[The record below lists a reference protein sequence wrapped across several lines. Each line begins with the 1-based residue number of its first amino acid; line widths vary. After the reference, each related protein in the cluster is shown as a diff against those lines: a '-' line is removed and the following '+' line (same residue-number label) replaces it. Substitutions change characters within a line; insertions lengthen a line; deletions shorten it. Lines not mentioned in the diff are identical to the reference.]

1 MKKYYFLA
9 LILFAAQFSVAQ
21 IDYNKLK
28 KQGQSIVKQV
38 NTGNNPLS
46 NDEIIEGLREAL
58 TVGSNNASKAAAAVD
73 GYYKN
78 PKLYIP
84 FPSEAKK
91 MEQMLRSFGQEK
103 LVNDFLLSLNRAAE
117 DAAKEAAPIF
127 VNAVKGMSIAD
138 GLSILNGKD
147 DAATQYLKQNTQAL
161 LVEKFKPIVENSLH
175 KVSAT
180 KYWEQLVVAYNKIP
194 MVEKMNPNLSEYA
207 TQKAIDGIFIV
218 VAEQELQ
225 IRKNPAARVSAI
237 LKKVFNR

>member
-9 LILFAAQFSVAQ
+9 IILFAAQFSVAQ

-38 NTGNNPLS
+38 NAGNNPLS
-46 NDEIIEGLREAL
+46 QDEIIEGLREAL

-161 LVEKFKPIVENSLH
+161 LLEKFKPIVENSLH

-194 MVEKMNPNLSEYA
+194 MVVKMNPNLSEYA
-207 TQKAIDGIFIV
+207 TQKAIDGLFIV

>member
-9 LILFAAQFSVAQ
+9 IILFAAQFSVAQ

-38 NTGNNPLS
+38 NAGNNPLS

-161 LVEKFKPIVENSLH
+161 LLDKFKPIVENSLH

-218 VAEQELQ
+218 VAEEELQ

>member
-1 MKKYYFLA
+1 M
-9 LILFAAQFSVAQ
+9 
-21 IDYNKLK
+21 
-28 KQGQSIVKQV
+28 
-38 NTGNNPLS
+38 
-46 NDEIIEGLREAL
+46 
-58 TVGSNNASKAAAAVD
+58 
-73 GYYKN
+73 
-78 PKLYIP
+78 
-84 FPSEAKK
+84 
-91 MEQMLRSFGQEK
+91 
-103 LVNDFLLSLNRAAE
+103 SLNRAAE

-161 LVEKFKPIVENSLH
+161 LLDKFKPIVENSLH

-180 KYWEQLVVAYNKIP
+180 KYWEQLVVAYNRIP

-218 VAEQELQ
+218 VAEEELQ

>member
-9 LILFAAQFSVAQ
+9 IILFAAQFSVAQ

-38 NTGNNPLS
+38 NAGNIPLS
-46 NDEIIEGLREAL
+46 QDEIIEGLREAL

-127 VNAVKGMSIAD
+127 VNAVKGMSISD
-138 GLSILNGKD
+138 GLSIL
-147 DAATQYLKQNTQAL
+147 
-161 LVEKFKPIVENSLH
+161 
-175 KVSAT
+175 
-180 KYWEQLVVAYNKIP
+180 
-194 MVEKMNPNLSEYA
+194 
-207 TQKAIDGIFIV
+207 
-218 VAEQELQ
+218 
-225 IRKNPAARVSAI
+225 
-237 LKKVFNR
+237 

>member
-1 MKKYYFLA
+1 
-9 LILFAAQFSVAQ
+9 
-21 IDYNKLK
+21 
-28 KQGQSIVKQV
+28 
-38 NTGNNPLS
+38 
-46 NDEIIEGLREAL
+46 
-58 TVGSNNASKAAAAVD
+58 
-73 GYYKN
+73 
-78 PKLYIP
+78 
-84 FPSEAKK
+84 

-161 LVEKFKPIVENSLH
+161 LLEKFKPIVENSLH

-218 VAEQELQ
+218 VAEEELQ

>member
-9 LILFAAQFSVAQ
+9 IILFASQFSVAQ

-38 NTGNNPLS
+38 NAGNNPLS
-46 NDEIIEGLREAL
+46 QDEIIEGLREAL

-161 LVEKFKPIVENSLH
+161 LLEKFKPIVENSLH
-175 KVSAT
+175 KVSTT

-194 MVEKMNPNLSEYA
+194 MVEKMNPNLNEYA

-218 VAEQELQ
+218 VAEEELQ

>member
-9 LILFAAQFSVAQ
+9 IILFAAQFSVAQ

-38 NTGNNPLS
+38 NAGNNPLS

-161 LVEKFKPIVENSLH
+161 LLDKFKPIVENSLH

-194 MVEKMNPNLSEYA
+194 MVERMNPSLSEYA

-218 VAEQELQ
+218 VAEEELQ

>member
-1 MKKYYFLA
+1 
-9 LILFAAQFSVAQ
+9 
-21 IDYNKLK
+21 
-28 KQGQSIVKQV
+28 
-38 NTGNNPLS
+38 LS

-161 LVEKFKPIVENSLH
+161 LLDKFKPIVENSLH

-194 MVEKMNPNLSEYA
+194 MVERMNPSLSEYA

-218 VAEQELQ
+218 VAEEELQ

>member
-9 LILFAAQFSVAQ
+9 IILFAAQFSVAQ

-38 NTGNNPLS
+38 NAGNNPLS
-46 NDEIIEGLREAL
+46 QDEIIEGLREAL

-161 LVEKFKPIVENSLH
+161 LLDKFKPIVENSLH

-180 KYWEQLVVAYNKIP
+180 KYWEQLVVAYNRIP

-218 VAEQELQ
+218 VAEEELQ

>member
-9 LILFAAQFSVAQ
+9 IILFAAQFSVAQ

-38 NTGNNPLS
+38 NAGNNPLS
-46 NDEIIEGLREAL
+46 QDEIIEGLREAL

-161 LVEKFKPIVENSLH
+161 LLEKFKPIVENSLH

-218 VAEQELQ
+218 VAEEELQ

>member
-9 LILFAAQFSVAQ
+9 IILFAAQFSVAQ

-38 NTGNNPLS
+38 NASNNPLS

-180 KYWEQLVVAYNKIP
+180 KYWEQLVVAYNRIP
-194 MVEKMNPNLSEYA
+194 MVERMNPSLSEYA
-207 TQKAIDGIFIV
+207 TQKAIDGLFIV

>member
-9 LILFAAQFSVAQ
+9 IILFAAQFSVAQ

-38 NTGNNPLS
+38 NAGNNPLS

-161 LVEKFKPIVENSLH
+161 LLEKFKPIVENSLH

-180 KYWEQLVVAYNKIP
+180 KYWEQLVVAYNRIP

-218 VAEQELQ
+218 VAEEELQ

>member
-9 LILFAAQFSVAQ
+9 IILFAAQFSVAQ

-38 NTGNNPLS
+38 NAGNNPLS
-46 NDEIIEGLREAL
+46 KDEIIEGLKEAL
-58 TVGSNNASKAAAAVD
+58 TVGSNNASKTAAAVD

-91 MEQMLRSFGQEK
+91 MEQMLRNIGQEK

-117 DAAKEAAPIF
+117 DAAKESAPIF

-147 DAATQYLKQNTQAL
+147 DAATQYLKQNTQASL
-161 LVEKFKPIVENSLH
+161 LEKFKPIVENSLQ

-194 MVEKMNPNLSEYA
+194 MVEKMNPKLSEYA
-207 TQKAIDGIFIV
+207 TQKAIDGLFIV
-218 VAEQELQ
+218 VAEEELQ
-225 IRKNPAARVSAI
+225 IRKNPAARVSDI

>member
-9 LILFAAQFSVAQ
+9 IILFAAQFSVAQ

-38 NTGNNPLS
+38 NAGNNPLS
-46 NDEIIEGLREAL
+46 QDEIIEGLREAL

-161 LVEKFKPIVENSLH
+161 LLDKFKPIVENSLH

-180 KYWEQLVVAYNKIP
+180 KYWEQLVLAYNKIP
-194 MVEKMNPNLSEYA
+194 MVERMNPSLSEYA

-218 VAEQELQ
+218 VAEEELQ

>member
-1 MKKYYFLA
+1 MS
-9 LILFAAQFSVAQ
+9 Q
-21 IDYNKLK
+21 
-28 KQGQSIVKQV
+28 
-38 NTGNNPLS
+38 
-46 NDEIIEGLREAL
+46 DEIIEGLREAL

-161 LVEKFKPIVENSLH
+161 LLEKFKPIVENSLH

-218 VAEQELQ
+218 VAEEELQ

>member
-9 LILFAAQFSVAQ
+9 IILFAAQFSVAQ

-38 NTGNNPLS
+38 NAGNNPLS
-46 NDEIIEGLREAL
+46 QDEIIEGLREAL

-138 GLSILNGKD
+138 GLSILKGND

-161 LVEKFKPIVENSLH
+161 LVEKFKPIVENSLQ

-180 KYWEQLVVAYNKIP
+180 KYWEQLVVAYNRIP
-194 MVEKMNPNLSEYA
+194 MVEKMNTNLSEYA
-207 TQKAIDGIFIV
+207 TKKAIDGIFIV
-218 VAEQELQ
+218 VAEEELQ

>member
-9 LILFAAQFSVAQ
+9 IILFAAQFSVAQ

-38 NTGNNPLS
+38 NAGNNPLS

-161 LVEKFKPIVENSLH
+161 LLEKFKPIVENSLQ
-175 KVSAT
+175 KVNAT

-194 MVEKMNPNLSEYA
+194 MVVKMNPNLSEYA

-218 VAEQELQ
+218 VAEEELQ

>member
-9 LILFAAQFSVAQ
+9 IILFAAQFSVAQ

-38 NTGNNPLS
+38 NAGNNPLS
-46 NDEIIEGLREAL
+46 QDEIIEGLREAL

-161 LVEKFKPIVENSLH
+161 LLEKFKPIVENSLH

-218 VAEQELQ
+218 VAEEELQ
-225 IRKNPAARVSAI
+225 IRKNPAARVSGI
-237 LKKVFNR
+237 LKKVFAN

>member
-9 LILFAAQFSVAQ
+9 IILFAAQFSVAQ

-38 NTGNNPLS
+38 NAGNNPLS
-46 NDEIIEGLREAL
+46 NDEIIDGLREAL

-127 VNAVKGMSIAD
+127 VNAVKGMSISD

-161 LVEKFKPIVENSLH
+161 LLEKFKPIVENSLH

-218 VAEQELQ
+218 VAEEELQ

>member
-9 LILFAAQFSVAQ
+9 IILFAAQFSVAQ

-38 NTGNNPLS
+38 NAGNNPLS

-138 GLSILNGKD
+138 GLSILKGND
-147 DAATQYLKQNTQAL
+147 DAATQYLKQNTQVL
-161 LVEKFKPIVENSLH
+161 LLEKFKPIVENSLH

-218 VAEQELQ
+218 VAEEELQ

>member
-9 LILFAAQFSVAQ
+9 IILFAAQFSVAQ

-38 NTGNNPLS
+38 NAGNNPLS
-46 NDEIIEGLREAL
+46 QDEIVEGLREAL

-127 VNAVKGMSIAD
+127 VNAVKGMSISD

-161 LVEKFKPIVENSLH
+161 LLEKFKPIVENSLH

-218 VAEQELQ
+218 VAEEELQ

>member
-1 MKKYYFLA
+1 
-9 LILFAAQFSVAQ
+9 
-21 IDYNKLK
+21 
-28 KQGQSIVKQV
+28 
-38 NTGNNPLS
+38 
-46 NDEIIEGLREAL
+46 
-58 TVGSNNASKAAAAVD
+58 
-73 GYYKN
+73 
-78 PKLYIP
+78 
-84 FPSEAKK
+84 
-91 MEQMLRSFGQEK
+91 MEQKLRSFGQEK

-138 GLSILNGKD
+138 GLSILKGND

-161 LVEKFKPIVENSLH
+161 LVEKFKPIVENSLQ

-180 KYWEQLVVAYNKIP
+180 KYWEQLVLVYNKIP

-218 VAEQELQ
+218 VAEEELQ

>member
-9 LILFAAQFSVAQ
+9 IILFAAQFSVAQ

>member
-161 LVEKFKPIVENSLH
+161 LLDKFKPIVENSLH

-180 KYWEQLVVAYNKIP
+180 KYWEQLVVAYNRIP

-218 VAEQELQ
+218 VAEEELQ

>member
-9 LILFAAQFSVAQ
+9 IILFAAQFSVAQ

-38 NTGNNPLS
+38 NAGNNPLS

-161 LVEKFKPIVENSLH
+161 LLDKFKPIVENSLH

-194 MVEKMNPNLSEYA
+194 LVVKMNPNLSEYA

-218 VAEQELQ
+218 VAEEELQ

>member
-9 LILFAAQFSVAQ
+9 IILFAAQFSVAQ

-38 NTGNNPLS
+38 NASNNPLS

-161 LVEKFKPIVENSLH
+161 LLDKFKPIVENSLH

-180 KYWEQLVVAYNKIP
+180 KYWEQLVVAYNRIP
-194 MVEKMNPNLSEYA
+194 MVERMNPSLSEYA
-207 TQKAIDGIFIV
+207 TQKAIDGLFIV

>member
-9 LILFAAQFSVAQ
+9 IILFAAQFSVAQ

-38 NTGNNPLS
+38 NAGNNPLS
-46 NDEIIEGLREAL
+46 NDEIIEGLKEAL
-58 TVGSNNASKAAAAVD
+58 TVGSNNASKTAAAVD

-91 MEQMLRSFGQEK
+91 MEQKLRSFGQEK

-127 VNAVKGMSIAD
+127 VNAVKSMSIAD
-138 GLSILNGKD
+138 GLSILKGND

-161 LVEKFKPIVENSLH
+161 LVEKFKPIVENSLQ

-180 KYWEQLVVAYNKIP
+180 KYWEQLVLVYNKIP

-218 VAEQELQ
+218 VAEEELQ

>member
-9 LILFAAQFSVAQ
+9 IILFAAQFSVAQ

-38 NTGNNPLS
+38 NAGNNPLS

-161 LVEKFKPIVENSLH
+161 LLDKFKPIVENSLH

-194 MVEKMNPNLSEYA
+194 MVERMNPSLSEYA
-207 TQKAIDGIFIV
+207 TQKAIDGMFIV
-218 VAEQELQ
+218 VAEEELQ

>member
-9 LILFAAQFSVAQ
+9 IILFAAQFSVAQ

-38 NTGNNPLS
+38 NAGNNPLS

-161 LVEKFKPIVENSLH
+161 LLDKFKPIVENSLH

-194 MVEKMNPNLSEYA
+194 MVERMNPSLSEYA
-207 TQKAIDGIFIV
+207 TQKAIDGLFIV

-225 IRKNPAARVSAI
+225 IRKNPAARVSII

>member
-9 LILFAAQFSVAQ
+9 IILFAAQFSIAQ

-161 LVEKFKPIVENSLH
+161 LLDKFKPIVENSLH

-180 KYWEQLVVAYNKIP
+180 KYWEQLVVAYNRIP

-207 TQKAIDGIFIV
+207 TQKAIDGLFIV

-225 IRKNPAARVSAI
+225 IRKNPSARVSAI

>member
-9 LILFAAQFSVAQ
+9 IILFAAQFSVAQ

-38 NTGNNPLS
+38 NAGNNPLS

-161 LVEKFKPIVENSLH
+161 LLDKFKPIVENSLH

-180 KYWEQLVVAYNKIP
+180 KYWEQLVMAYNRMP

-218 VAEQELQ
+218 VAEEELQ
-225 IRKNPAARVSAI
+225 IRKNPAARVSAV

>member
-1 MKKYYFLA
+1 MKIYYFLA
-9 LILFAAQFSVAQ
+9 IILFAAQFSVAQ

-38 NTGNNPLS
+38 NAGNNPLS

-161 LVEKFKPIVENSLH
+161 LLDKFKPIVENSLH

-180 KYWEQLVVAYNKIP
+180 KYWEQLVVAYNRIP

-218 VAEQELQ
+218 VAEEELQ

>member
-9 LILFAAQFSVAQ
+9 IILFAAQFSVAQ

-38 NTGNNPLS
+38 NAGNNPLS

-161 LVEKFKPIVENSLH
+161 LLEKFKPIVENSLH

-218 VAEQELQ
+218 VAEEELQ

>member
-9 LILFAAQFSVAQ
+9 IILFAAQFSVAQ

-38 NTGNNPLS
+38 NAGNNPLS

-161 LVEKFKPIVENSLH
+161 LLDKFKPIVENSLH

-180 KYWEQLVVAYNKIP
+180 KYWEQLVVTYNKIP
-194 MVEKMNPNLSEYA
+194 MVERMNPSLSEYA
-207 TQKAIDGIFIV
+207 TQK
-218 VAEQELQ
+218 QLM
-225 IRKNPAARVSAI
+225 
-237 LKKVFNR
+237 VFLL

>member
-138 GLSILNGKD
+138 GLSILKGND

-161 LVEKFKPIVENSLH
+161 LLDKFKPIVENSLH

-180 KYWEQLVVAYNKIP
+180 KYWEQLVMAYNRMP

-218 VAEQELQ
+218 VAEEELQ

>member
-1 MKKYYFLA
+1 MVRENGFLGNPA
-9 LILFAAQFSVAQ
+9 I
-21 IDYNKLK
+21 KL
-28 KQGQSIVKQV
+28 
-38 NTGNNPLS
+38 
-46 NDEIIEGLREAL
+46 
-58 TVGSNNASKAAAAVD
+58 
-73 GYYKN
+73 
-78 PKLYIP
+78 P
-84 FPSEAKK
+84 FPEEAIQV
-91 MEQMLRSFGQEK
+91 ERSLRKIGLGNLCDQLITSI
-103 LVNDFLLSLNRAAE
+103 NRAAE
-117 DAAKEAAPIF
+117 DAVSEATPIF
-127 VNAVKGMSIAD
+127 IEAVQGITFTDAKN
-138 GLSILNGKD
+138 ILLGQD

-218 VAEQELQ
+218 VAEEELQ

>member
-9 LILFAAQFSVAQ
+9 IILFAAQFSVAQ

-38 NTGNNPLS
+38 NAGNNPLS
-46 NDEIIEGLREAL
+46 QDEIIEGLREAL

-161 LVEKFKPIVENSLH
+161 LLDKFKPIVENSLH

-180 KYWEQLVVAYNKIP
+180 KYWEQLVVAYNRIP

-207 TQKAIDGIFIV
+207 TQKEIDGIFIV
-218 VAEQELQ
+218 VAEEELQ